1 MPLKKNLHSSLD
13 KDFRFYIASNPSP
26 NPTPNYQFE
35 NFATSKLP
43 SRGDPGLPRTLPAL
57 RERKV
62 SPHRRRKRGR
72 RAPERDAARR
82 LRMKSRR
89 QMNRQCFRVFKRQ
102 LPPWKLGLV
111 AAQPPVVATQETQG
125 QRLNKPSVRPHITF
139 QNGRRKLKL
148 LLQQRQAVSPKIKNQ
163 LQGKLE
169 SLAEKLPYGRTL
181 KIGSCNVQGL
191 KITDRQNLIKT
202 MMAQHLDIMCL
213 QETHINHCKHR
224 RA

>member
-1 MPLKKNLHSSLD
+1 
-13 KDFRFYIASNPSP
+13 
-26 NPTPNYQFE
+26 
-35 NFATSKLP
+35 
-43 SRGDPGLPRTLPAL
+43 
-57 RERKV
+57 
-62 SPHRRRKRGR
+62 
-72 RAPERDAARR
+72 
-82 LRMKSRR
+82 MKSRR

-202 MMAQHLDIMCL
+202 MMAQHLDIIAYRRPMSIIAASKSITVSGFYFPVKSAIL
-213 QETHINHCKHR
+213 WWKMLSENSQELDLSFRLKCGFLL
-224 RA
+224 